1 MTDFVPL
8 HGPAA
13 RQSLAPSHHYKIMKH
28 LNIKKTIAGL
38 SLFSIALYSW
48 AQSPTESPL
57 PLKRQA
63 WEHLAFEHKGAS
75 IQGDPTLARKINQLG
90 DEGWE
95 LVDVETTARSGATF
109 GKIFF
114 FKRPK

>member
-1 MTDFVPL
+1 MRNPPL
-8 HGPAA
+8 CVGRRLDGVSPH
-13 RQSLAPSHHYKIMKH
+13 LKIMKH
-28 LNIKKTIAGL
+28 LNIKKTIVGL

-48 AQSPTESPL
+48 AQSSADSPR
-57 PLKRQA
+57 PLK
-63 WEHLAFEHKGAS
+63 GPS
-75 IQGDPTLARKINQLG
+75 IQGDPKLGRQINQLG

-95 LVDVETTARSGATF
+95 LVDVEIITNSGASS

>member
-1 MTDFVPL
+1 MRNPPL
-8 HGPAA
+8 CVGRRLDGVSPH
-13 RQSLAPSHHYKIMKH
+13 LKIMKH
-28 LNIKKTIAGL
+28 LNIKKTIVGL

-48 AQSPTESPL
+48 AQSSADSPR
-57 PLKRQA
+57 PLKHQA
-63 WEHLAFEHKGAS
+63 WEHLAFEHKGPS
-75 IQGDPTLARKINQLG
+75 IQGDPKLGRQINQLG

-95 LVDVETTARSGATF
+95 LVDVEIITNSGASS